1 MIPVEGARNRILG
14 TFGRLPA
21 EQVAISQAA
30 GRVLAQDVTSRI
42 TKPPHPVSAMDGYAV
57 RAADVAEVP
66 VTLQVVGEAPAGGA
80 YNAALKPGEA
90 VRIFTGGPVPEGADS
105 IVIQEN
111 TERDGSSVT
120 VTVSVSQGRYVR
132 RQGLDFSAGDA
143 GPPAGRRLGPREIG
157 LIAAMN
163 VPWLKV
169 TRKPRVAVL
178 GTGDEIVMPGE
189 SLGPN
194 QIISSNSLALA
205 AIIADAGGEPLSLG
219 IVRDDEEALRSIV
232 EGAARSDLL
241 VVTGG
246 MSVGEHDLV
255 RKVLAEEGL
264 TLDFWKIAMRPGKP
278 LAFGRL
284 GDLPVL
290 GFPGNPVSTL
300 VCGHLFLR
308 PAIAAMLGE
317 TGNELDEDVASL
329 GADMSG
335 NDERQDYVRA
345 RLERAGDGGFTATP
359 FDRQDSSMLATL
371 SQAGC
376 LIVRAPH
383 AEPAKAGDRVRIVRL

>member
-1 MIPVEGARNRILG
+1 MIPVEDARSRILG

-21 EQVAISQAA
+21 EQIAISQAA
-30 GRVLAQDVTSRI
+30 GRVLAQDVISRI

-111 TERDGSSVT
+111 TERDGNSVT

-143 GPPAGRRLGPREIG
+143 GPPAGRKLGPREIG

-317 TGNELDEDVASL
+317 IGNELDEDVATL
-329 GADMSG
+329 GADMGG

>member
-1 MIPVEGARNRILG
+1 MIPVEDARSRILG

-21 EQVAISQAA
+21 EQIAISQAA
-30 GRVLAQDVTSRI
+30 GRVLAQDVISRI

-111 TERDGSSVT
+111 TERDGNSVT
-120 VTVSVSQGRYVR
+120 VTVSVSLGRYVR

-143 GPPAGRRLGPREIG
+143 GPPAGRKLGPREIG

-317 TGNELDEDVASL
+317 IGNELDEDVATL
-329 GADMSG
+329 GADMGG

>member
-1 MIPVEGARNRILG
+1 MIPVEDARSRILG

-21 EQVAISQAA
+21 EQIAISQAA
-30 GRVLAQDVTSRI
+30 GRVLAQDVISRI

-111 TERDGSSVT
+111 TERDGNSVT

-143 GPPAGRRLGPREIG
+143 GPPAGRKLGPREIG

-317 TGNELDEDVASL
+317 IGNELDEGVATL
-329 GADMSG
+329 GADMGG

>member
-1 MIPVEGARNRILG
+1 MIPVEDARSRILG

-21 EQVAISQAA
+21 EQIAISQAA
-30 GRVLAQDVTSRI
+30 GRVLAQDVISRI

-111 TERDGSSVT
+111 TERDGNSVT

-143 GPPAGRRLGPREIG
+143 GPPAGRKLGPREIG

-169 TRKPRVAVL
+169 TRKPRVTVL

-219 IVRDDEEALRSIV
+219 IVRDDEEALRSARFWPRKASPSISGRSPCDPANLSPSGGW
-232 EGAARSDLL
+232 ETFRFWDFRAIRSQRWFAAICFCVPRS
-241 VVTGG
+241 
-246 MSVGEHDLV
+246 
-255 RKVLAEEGL
+255 
-264 TLDFWKIAMRPGKP
+264 
-278 LAFGRL
+278 
-284 GDLPVL
+284 
-290 GFPGNPVSTL
+290 
-300 VCGHLFLR
+300 LR
-308 PAIAAMLGE
+308 CW
-317 TGNELDEDVASL
+317 
-329 GADMSG
+329 
-335 NDERQDYVRA
+335 A
-345 RLERAGDGGFTATP
+345 RLEMNWMRMSQRSERTWAAT
-359 FDRQDSSMLATL
+359 MN
-371 SQAGC
+371 
-376 LIVRAPH
+376 
-383 AEPAKAGDRVRIVRL
+383 VRIMSAPGSNGPEMVVSRQRLSTARTARCLPRFRRRAA